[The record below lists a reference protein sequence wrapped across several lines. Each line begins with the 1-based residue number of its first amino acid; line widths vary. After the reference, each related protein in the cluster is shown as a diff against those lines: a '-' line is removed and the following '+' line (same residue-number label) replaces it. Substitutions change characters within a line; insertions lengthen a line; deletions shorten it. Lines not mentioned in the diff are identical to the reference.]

1 MKFRF
6 ANMNNNGD
14 ENMMRDMTPGN
25 IAGACGGS
33 YHGPDEIKDK
43 CVEGIAIDSRVIE
56 SGWLFAATKG
66 ERVDGHSFVGQVMEK
81 GALCVLVEKVPEIDC
96 PYILVEDTFQALKD
110 IASFYR
116 SRLSCKVVGITGSVG
131 KTSTK
136 EMIAGVLGAKLNVL
150 KTAGNFNNEVG
161 VPLTLFRI
169 RDEHE
174 VAVVEMGI
182 SDFGEMS
189 RLTSMV
195 RPDICVITNIGEC
208 HLENLGDRD
217 GVLKAKTEIF
227 EGLSPEGEVVLNG
240 QDDKLL
246 TIDKVNGKKPRFFG
260 GEDCYAEDI
269 VSRGLLGTT
278 CVIHSK
284 DMTIHADIRLQGVHQ
299 VKNAMAAVCVAQI
312 LGLSKEEIER
322 GIKSVVALAGR
333 GEILAG
339 DRFTL
344 IDESYNANPVSM
356 KATLD
361 ALAQTEGR
369 RVAILGDMFELG
381 ENSDALHEEVGS
393 YAQEAG
399 IDLLICIGEN
409 ARHIYNGARACAVHF
424 ESKEAFL
431 LQKEQLLQI
440 GDTILIKASHGMHF
454 ETLRKELAD

>member
-1 MKFRF
+1 
-6 ANMNNNGD
+6 
-14 ENMMRDMTPGN
+14 MMRNMTLEN
-25 IAGACGGS
+25 IARACGGT
-33 YHGPDEIKDK
+33 YYGPEDK
-43 CVEGIAIDSRVIE
+43 KQQCVEGIAIDSRLIE
-56 SGWLFAATKG
+56 PDWLFVATKG

-81 GALCVLVEKVPEIDC
+81 GALCVLVEKKPETDC
-96 PYILVEDTFQALKD
+96 PYILVEDSFRALKD
-110 IASFYR
+110 IAAFYR
-116 SRLSCKVVGITGSVG
+116 SGLTCKIVGITGSVG

-136 EMIAGVLGAKLNVL
+136 EMIAGVLSAKYRVL
-150 KTAGNFNNEVG
+150 RTAGNFNNEVG

-189 RLTSMV
+189 RLTAMV

-217 GVLKAKTEIF
+217 GVLRAKTEIF
-227 EGLSPEGEVVLNG
+227 EGLSADGNVVLNG

-246 TIDKVNGKKPRFFG
+246 TVTEVNGKKPCFFG
-260 GEDCYAEDI
+260 GETCYAEDI
-269 VSRGLLGTT
+269 VSKGLLGTT
-278 CVIHSK
+278 CVIHNK
-284 DMTIHADIRLQGVHQ
+284 DMVIHADIRVQGVHQ
-299 VKNAMAAVCVAQI
+299 VKNAMAAVCVAEM
-312 LGLSKEEIER
+312 LGLTEPEIEK

-339 DRFTL
+339 DRYTL

-381 ENSDALHEEVGS
+381 ENSDVLHKEVGS
-393 YAQEAG
+393 YAQATG

-409 ARHIYNGARACAVHF
+409 ARHIYAGAQTEKEEDKFAVWHF

-431 LQKEQLLQI
+431 EKREELLQT

-454 ETLRKELAD
+454 ETLKKELAD

>member
-1 MKFRF
+1 MK
-6 ANMNNNGD
+6 
-14 ENMMRDMTPGN
+14 DMTLEH
-25 IAGACGGS
+25 IARACGGT
-33 YHGPDEIKDK
+33 YHGPEEKKHECIR
-43 CVEGIAIDSRVIE
+43 GITIDSRQIE
-56 SGWLFAATKG
+56 PDWLFVATVG

-81 GALCVLVEKVPEIDC
+81 GALCALVEKVPEIEC
-96 PYILVEDTFQALKD
+96 PYILVPDTFQALKD
-110 IASFYR
+110 LAAFYR
-116 SRLSCKVVGITGSVG
+116 SRISCKVVGITGSVG

-136 EMIAGVLGAKLNVL
+136 EMIAGVLAAKYNVL
-150 KTAGNFNNEVG
+150 RTAGNYNNEVG

-189 RLTSMV
+189 RLTAMV

-217 GVLKAKTEIF
+217 GVLRAKTEIF
-227 EGLSPEGEVVLNG
+227 EGLSSEGDVVLNG
-240 QDDKLL
+240 QDDKLI
-246 TIDKVNGKKPRFFG
+246 TVGKVNGKEPWFFG
-260 GEDCYAEDI
+260 GENCYAENI

-284 DMTIHADIRLQGVHQ
+284 EMSIHADIRVQGVHQ
-299 VKNAMAAVCVAQI
+299 VKNAMAAVCVAQL
-312 LGLSKEEIER
+312 LGLTQTEIEQ
-322 GIKSVVALAGR
+322 GIKSVVALTGR
-333 GEILAG
+333 GEIIAG
-339 DRFTL
+339 DRYTL

-381 ENSDALHEEVGS
+381 KNADELHAEVGS
-393 YAQEAG
+393 YARKAG

-409 ARHIYNGARACAVHF
+409 ARHIYDGAQQAEAVEGTEIYHF
-424 ESKEAFL
+424 ADKEEFL
-431 LQKEQLLQI
+431 AKKEELLRT

-454 ETLRKELAD
+454 ETLKKELAD

>member
-1 MKFRF
+1 MMK
-6 ANMNNNGD
+6 
-14 ENMMRDMTPGN
+14 DMTLEH
-25 IAGACGGS
+25 IARACGGI
-33 YHGPDEIKDK
+33 YYGPEEKK
-43 CVEGIAIDSRVIE
+43 QECVSGIAIDSRLIE
-56 SGWLFAATKG
+56 PNWLFVATKG

-81 GALCVLVEKVPEIDC
+81 GAICVLVEKVPETEC
-96 PYILVEDTFQALKD
+96 PYILVSDTFQALKD
-110 IASFYR
+110 IAEFYR

-136 EMIAGVLGAKLNVL
+136 EMIAGVLSAKYNVL
-150 KTAGNFNNEVG
+150 RTAGNFNNEVG

-169 RDEHE
+169 RENHE

-189 RLTSMV
+189 RLTAMV

-217 GVLKAKTEIF
+217 GVLRAKTEIF
-227 EGLSPEGEVVLNG
+227 EGLSSEGDVVLNG
-240 QDDKLL
+240 QDDKLI
-246 TIDKVNGKKPRFFG
+246 TVGKVNGKVPRFFG
-260 GEDCYAEDI
+260 SDDCYAENI

-278 CVIHSK
+278 CEIHSN
-284 DMTIHADIRLQGVHQ
+284 DMTIDADIRVQGVHQ
-299 VKNAMAAVCVAQI
+299 VKNAMAAVCVAQL
-312 LGLSKEEIER
+312 LGLSKEEIEK

-339 DRFTL
+339 DRYTL

-361 ALAQTEGR
+361 ALTQTEGR

-381 ENSDALHEEVGS
+381 ENSDGLHAEVGS
-393 YAQEAG
+393 YARTTG

-409 ARHIYNGARACAVHF
+409 ARHIYNGAQQSDDENEMKIYHF
-424 ESKEAFL
+424 ATKEQFLEKREEL
-431 LQKEQLLQI
+431 LQT